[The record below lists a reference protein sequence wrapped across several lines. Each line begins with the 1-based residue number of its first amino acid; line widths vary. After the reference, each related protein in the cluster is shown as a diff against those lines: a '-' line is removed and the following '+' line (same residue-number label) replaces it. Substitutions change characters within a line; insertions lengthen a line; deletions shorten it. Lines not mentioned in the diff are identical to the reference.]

1 MSGYAGRRFT
11 FDVQSE
17 LRPAQPELR
26 DWIKIDRRLP
36 RDILNVFYSEKSEVM
51 QHGMQDEGD
60 FDARKI
66 FDHFRK

>member
-1 MSGYAGRRFT
+1 MPDDGSHST
-11 FDVQSE
+11 FNPNCV
-17 LRPAQPELR
+17 PAQPELR